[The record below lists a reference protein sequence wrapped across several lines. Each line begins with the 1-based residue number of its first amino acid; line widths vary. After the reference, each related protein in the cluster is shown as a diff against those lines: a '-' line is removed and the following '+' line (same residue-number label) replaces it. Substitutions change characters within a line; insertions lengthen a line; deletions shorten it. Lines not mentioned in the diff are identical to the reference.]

1 MAKTIDLD
9 IKGMTCASCV
19 NRVEK
24 ALKKDEGVLKASV
37 NLATEKARVEIDP
50 SKVNAQTLISLIE
63 KAGYEANIPEAGK
76 QIKTAEKEN
85 GSEKMLLIFSS
96 LLTLPLIIPMFLEM
110 VSVHWM
116 LPPLWQLVLATP
128 VQFMV
133 GKRFYV
139 SAYKALKAKT
149 GNMELLVAIGTSA
162 AYFLSLYHML
172 TSTHHM
178 PTLYFESSAVVITLV
193 VFGKYLE
200 ARAKRKTTLALKALE
215 KLRPQKAR
223 VIRHGHEVDVL
234 IHEVKK
240 DEEVLVKPGETIPV
254 DGVIIQ
260 GMTEVNESLI
270 TGESLPVEKNPGMS
284 VIGGSLNGLG
294 MIIVKVAAVGSETM
308 LSKIIRLVEDA
319 QAVKAPIQRLVD
331 KVAAIFVPV
340 VLGIALFTLL
350 ATGLITGEWE
360 NAIINAVAVLVI
372 ACPCALGLATPTSI
386 MVGTGVAARHGI
398 LIKDAEAL
406 EHAQSVTLVAFDK
419 TGTLTAG
426 KPAFSELFSI
436 KGSDEENLKVI
447 AALQS
452 GSEHP
457 LARAVLNES
466 SRLNLSFE
474 KAQDVKAITG
484 LGIEG
489 KVKDEFYRLG
499 SHKILTSPLSG
510 ETEKLVEKW
519 QNSGASVSF
528 LMKVSTD
535 EILAMMSFKDQ
546 IKKEAYSAVRKLK
559 TLGIRTVMLT
569 GDNEGAAA
577 EVAKNLGIDEFRANL
592 LPEDKSRAL
601 QELKSHH
608 RVAMVGD
615 GINDAP
621 ALAMSDVGIA
631 MSEGTDVAMSTAG
644 ITLMQSN
651 PDLIPDA
658 MEISR
663 KTYNKI
669 KQNLF
674 WAFIYNIV
682 GIPLAALGY
691 LTPVIAG
698 AAMAMSSVS
707 VVTNSLLLGRWKKD
721 QEKQS

>member
-528 LMKVSTD
+528 LMKVSTG

>member
-569 GDNEGAAA
+569 GDNEGAAT